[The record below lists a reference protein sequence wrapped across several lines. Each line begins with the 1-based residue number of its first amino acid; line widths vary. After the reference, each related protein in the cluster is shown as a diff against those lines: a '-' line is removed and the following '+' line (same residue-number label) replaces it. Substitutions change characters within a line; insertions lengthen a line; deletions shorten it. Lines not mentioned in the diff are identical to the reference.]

1 MKFKVQK
8 IKKIAKKL
16 FLKAGASEQEAEI
29 VSEEI
34 IEASLMGLD
43 SHGIMR
49 IAQYIEQ
56 VKEGLIKPNTPI
68 DVIYETP
75 ISAIVDCN
83 WNFGMVCARMMTDI
97 VIEKANKNNIAVAAS
112 RHCNHMGRLGSYTQ
126 RVAQAGLF
134 GFAVVN
140 SSRHGHFVAPFGG
153 AEGRL
158 ATNPL
163 SYAVPTYGDPILLDT
178 STSMVSEGKIRVLMH
193 QGKELPENCILT
205 SEGRP
210 TNIPEEFYKPKKGTI
225 LPFGGEMGYKG
236 FGLGLLVEIL
246 GSILS
251 GVALTPDGEKD
262 EYINGF
268 FIMAINPKIFGIEN
282 EIIQNM
288 EALKKYIK
296 SAKPA
301 QGSKGIFMPGEIDF
315 TTRAERLT
323 GGIEVADE
331 TWKQIVD
338 AAKLFSVV
346 L

>member
-16 FLKAGASEQEAEI
+16 FLKAGASEHEAEI

-49 IAQYIEQ
+49 IAQYLEQ
-56 VKEGLIKPNTPI
+56 IKEGLIQPNTPI
-68 DVIYETP
+68 NVIYETP

-83 WNFGMVCARMMTDI
+83 WNFGMVCARMMTDV
-97 VIEKANKNNIAVAAS
+97 VIEKANNNNIAVAAS

-126 RVAQAGLF
+126 RVAKAGLF

-163 SYAVPTYGDPILLDT
+163 SFAAPTNGDPILLDT
-178 STSMVSEGKIRVLMH
+178 STSMVSEGKIRILMY

-246 GSILS
+246 GSTLS

-282 EIIQNM
+282 EIIKNM

-301 QGSKGIFMPGEIDF
+301 QGSKGIFMPGELDF

-323 GGIEVADE
+323 GGIEVANE

-338 AAKLFSVV
+338 AAKLFNVV